1 MGYIQQI
8 RETWNN
14 RESSDELKAIW
25 KQRLIDWRKGEAVVR
40 IEHPTRLDRARSIG
54 FKAKEGYL
62 VVRVRLPRGGRIRK
76 KFKGGRKPTKMR
88 RKLILDM
95 NYQTI
100 AERRANKR
108 YVNCEVLNSYFLAK
122 DGKHYWYEV
131 ILLDRVQVSRYKG
144 MEWVGASANK
154 GRIYRGLTSS
164 ARKSRGL
171 RRKGMGAEKIRP
183 SKRANWYRRGKQKYI
198 FTTKH

>member
-1 MGYIQQI
+1 MGYIQEI

-14 RESSDELKAIW
+14 REDSPELKAIW
-25 KQRLIDWRKGEAVVR
+25 QQRMINWRKGDAVVR

-54 FKAKEGYL
+54 YKAKQGYL
-62 VVRVRLPRGGRIRK
+62 VVRVRLPRGGRIRH

-131 ILLDRVQVSRYKG
+131 VLLDRAQVSRYEG
-144 MEWVGASANK
+144 MEWVNAPANR

-183 SKRANWYRRGKQKYI
+183 SKRSNWLRRGKQKYI